1 MRSFANAQ
9 DDHRSRKDLAV
20 IILAAGKGTRMRLPG
35 RQAGS
40 DLPKAL
46 HPLCGQPML
55 WHLVE
60 KTRRLSPKKLIV
72 VAGHRIDLVRGFLNG
87 SAEVVWQKRL
97 LGSGHAVNQ
106 AAGKLARFEGS
117 VLVLYCDTPLITVET
132 MENLLAHRVFHAA
145 DCTLLSVR
153 LEDPSGYGRIKRA
166 PWRARGTPLESTGH
180 STAPADVPRA
190 RARGL
195 PRPTCREPE
204 LAACGVVEKV
214 IEHNDASPEEKVIKE
229 INVGC
234 YVFDSKK
241 LFSALKLVRQNP
253 KKKEYYLTDVI
264 EVLAQR
270 GKVESILTDDPEE
283 VRGINTRMDLSILQE
298 TMQQTILKKWI
309 DKGVRIRDP
318 KTTTIDA
325 DVEIGVETVILPNT
339 VIEEGAR
346 IGKNCRIGPFAR
358 IRGQSKIGDGVVIGN
373 FVEVVRSEIGNKTY
387 IKHLSYIGD
396 ANIGSGVNVG
406 AGTIT
411 ANYDGKKKHKTVIKD
426 KAQIGSGTVLVAPVT
441 VGRGAKTGAGAVV
454 TKKTRIAAGM
464 VFVGIPARE
473 LIKG

>member
-20 IILAAGKGTRMRLPG
+20 IILAAGKGTRMH
-35 RQAGS
+35 S
-40 DLPKAL
+40 HLPKAL

-60 KTRRLSPKKLIV
+60 KTRHLSPKKLIV
-72 VAGHRIDLVRGFLNG
+72 VAGHRIDLVRDFVDS
-87 SAEVVWQKRL
+87 SAELVWQKRL
-97 LGSGHAVNQ
+97 LGSGHAANQ

-132 MENLLAHRVFHAA
+132 IEKLLAHRVLHAA

-166 PWRARGTPLESTGH
+166 PSGG
-180 STAPADVPRA
+180 
-190 RARGL
+190 
-195 PRPTCREPE
+195 
-204 LAACGVVEKV
+204 VEKV
-214 IEHNDASPEEKVIKE
+214 IEHNDASPEEKAIKE

-241 LFSALKLVRQNP
+241 LFSALKLIRQNP

-264 EVLAQR
+264 EVLAQT

-283 VRGINTRMDLSILQE
+283 VRGVNTRMDLSILQE

-325 DVEIGVETVILPNT
+325 DVTIGTQTLILPNT

-346 IGKNCRIGPFAR
+346 IGKNCSIGPFAR
-358 IRGQSKIGDGVVIGN
+358 IRGRSKIGDGVVIGN
-373 FVEVVRSEIGNKTY
+373 FVEVVRSEIGSKTY

-396 ANIGSGVNVG
+396 AKIGSGVNIG

-411 ANYDGKKKHKTVIKD
+411 ANFDGKKKHKTVIKD

-441 VGRGAKTGAGAVV
+441 VGRAATTGAGAVV
-454 TKKTRIAAGM
+454 PKKKNVPDRA
-464 VFVGIPARE
+464 VVVGVPARR
-473 LIKG
+473 IGTK